1 VPQHQGYKDKGPI
14 RLLIASD
21 LPVQD
26 ALRLAARRYGRR
38 LIGAAAIAA
47 SEEWPAMADGFPF
60 DSNGAVESG
69 APILVIALAV
79 KLGKQLA

>member
-47 SEEWPAMADGFPF
+47 SEEWPAR
-60 DSNGAVESG
+60 